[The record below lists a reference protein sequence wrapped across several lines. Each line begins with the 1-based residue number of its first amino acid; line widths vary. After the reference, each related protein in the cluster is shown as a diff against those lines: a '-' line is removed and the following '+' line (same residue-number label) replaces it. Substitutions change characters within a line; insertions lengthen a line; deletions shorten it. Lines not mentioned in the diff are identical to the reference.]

1 MKLTKTKLAELIK
14 QQCDLDLP
22 IGKIVKMM
30 FKSFVSNE
38 SHFNLTY
45 KGYHL
50 LKYAKFQSYKIRM
63 NKPLTIKGF
72 LNLNRSCPAPYYIPQ
87 KRKYVSLYTCIKI
100 APVRLK
106 SFAAVTGHKKGG
118 GYGLKC

>member
-1 MKLTKTKLAELIK
+1 MKLTKTQLAELIK

-87 KRKYVSLYTCIKI
+87 KRKYLI
-100 APVRLK
+100 L
-106 SFAAVTGHKKGG
+106 FAEKPAVMLQLLDGD
-118 GYGLKC
+118 LQNFEL

>member
-1 MKLTKTKLAELIK
+1 MKLTKPKLAELIK

-22 IGKIVKMM
+22 IDKIVKMM
-30 FKSFVSNE
+30 FKSFVSQE

-63 NKPLTIKGF
+63 NKPLTIKAF
-72 LNLNRSCPAPYYIPQ
+72 LNLNRYCPAPYYIPQ
-87 KRKYVSLYTCIKI
+87 KRKYLVL
-100 APVRLK
+100 
-106 SFAAVTGHKKGG
+106 FAEKPAIMLQLLDGD
-118 GYGLKC
+118 LQNFQL